1 MMDELMEGAIEALF
15 VSHKQR
21 AKELFFSNYSSIFHD
36 GLDVAHFFQGL

>member
-21 AKELFFSNYSSIFHD
+21 AKKVVFLQLLQM
-36 GLDVAHFFQGL
+36 GLM